1 MKKIILTACIF
12 TLLGTV
18 SCRTHDD
25 MISPEDTANLE
36 VMENSAVARDSVFV
50 QDSKTVLLP
59 GDPVPPPKK

>member
-1 MKKIILTACIF
+1 MKKVILTACVL

-36 VMENSAVARDSVFV
+36 VMENSAVARDSA
-50 QDSKTVLLP
+50 QGRDLSILP
-59 GDPVPPPKK
+59 GDPLPPPKK

>member
-1 MKKIILTACIF
+1 MKKVILTVCVL

-36 VMENSAVARDSVFV
+36 VMENSAVARDSV
-50 QDSKTVLLP
+50 QGKELSILP
-59 GDPVPPPKK
+59 GDPAPPPRR